1 MLTCGSILFFD
12 TYSETLYLSIMNN
25 DARTR
30 RLQIF
35 VSERVYNSV
44 KKLSALNNESLSRTL
59 GDLFE
64 AILPGIDRTNNLLE
78 TAQRL
83 QDEAKTS
90 FLESMNKYEND
101 LSLTVNNHMDV
112 VDSEV
117 RQYKLPIE

>member
-1 MLTCGSILFFD
+1 MLTCGSLLHID
-12 TYSETLYLSIMNN
+12 SYSLTLYLSIMNN

-35 VSERVYNSV
+35 VSERVYHSV
-44 KKLSALNNESLSRTL
+44 KKLSALNNDSLSRTL
-59 GDLFE
+59 GELFE
-64 AILPGIDRTNNLLE
+64 AILPGIDRTITLLE

-101 LSLTVNNHMDV
+101 LSLTINNHMDV
-112 VDSEV
+112 VDGEV